1 MIRPPD
7 SSPSDPELSC
17 ASAGSESHSMPRA
30 RMFMEVQPGVFL
42 RKGDSVPPWLTVR
55 VVEKARNVKRLPWWS
70 YITIDPRDL

>member
-1 MIRPPD
+1 
-7 SSPSDPELSC
+7 
-17 ASAGSESHSMPRA
+17 
-30 RMFMEVQPGVFL
+30 MFMEVQPGVFL